1 MATNNQDFRDKLT
14 LLAEVAEKLELNK
27 DFFGDE
33 IIEVR
38 VKLDKAKYD
47 KVLRNFREIDWNSDK
62 FYLNFGNVSYKF
74 VLKK

>member
-1 MATNNQDFRDKLT
+1 MAKNKENFRDKLR
-14 LLAEVAEKLELNK
+14 LLAEVAEQIEHNK

-38 VKLDKAKYD
+38 VKLEKDKYD
-47 KVLRNFREIDWNSDK
+47 TVLRNFREIDWNSDK
-62 FYLNFGNVSYKF
+62 FFINFGKVSYKF